1 MEKDCK
7 LWYAVWEMAGGEIKM
22 ARYIQDVVLYKPTDF
37 VVFMMNDFLFK
48 NSFSLSTW
56 KKEPVYRAGDAVIE
70 GYQYLKWYYDGCTL
84 HVEAWISGGG
94 IIGAARRS
102 LELETGLEYGTRK
115 EPFLLELEQLF
126 DLMRQELAPPAGMA
140 QPIPVLTVDNG
151 KYTKSAFVMGLCSV
165 LFGLPLP
172 FLGLP
177 LSFTGA
183 GRARRAKNADK
194 TGMAAAGRVLCFVG
208 MLLSMIGLMGYLLI
222 ASRYTGY

>member
-1 MEKDCK
+1 M
-7 LWYAVWEMAGGEIKM
+7 
-22 ARYIQDVVLYKPTDF
+22 
-37 VVFMMNDFLFK
+37 
-48 NSFSLSTW
+48 
-56 KKEPVYRAGDAVIE
+56 
-70 GYQYLKWYYDGCTL
+70 
-84 HVEAWISGGG
+84 EAWISWCV
-94 IIGAARRS
+94 IILS
-102 LELETGLEYGTRK
+102 EMSYLELETVLEYGTRK

-126 DLMRQELAPPAGMA
+126 DLMRQELAQPAGMA

-222 ASRYTGY
+222 ASRYAGY

>member
-1 MEKDCK
+1 
-7 LWYAVWEMAGGEIKM
+7 M

-37 VVFMMNDFLFK
+37 VVFMMNDFLYK
-48 NSFSLSTW
+48 NSFTLSKW

-102 LELETGLEYGTRK
+102 FEMETGLEYGARK

-126 DLMRQELAPPAGMA
+126 DLMRQEIVPSAIG
-140 QPIPVLTVDNG
+140 QPVPVLTVDNS
-151 KYTKSAFVMGLCSV
+151 KYANKAFAMGLCSV
-165 LFGLPLP
+165 LFGFLLP

-177 LSFTGA
+177 LCVTGA
-183 GRARRAKNADK
+183 GCARRGKIAGR
-194 TGMAAAGRVLCFVG
+194 TGLAAAAKVLCYVG
-208 MLLSMIGLMGYLLI
+208 LLLSVIGLLGYLMI
-222 ASRYTGY
+222 ASRYAYY